1 MMGASILISGFWVT
15 EIRMVGSG
23 NGKKKSVFYMRF
35 YSYIKK
41 PQPSGLRHKD
51 SIVRRGQRLQK
62 HKPHPS

>member
-1 MMGASILISGFWVT
+1 MGASILISGFWVT

-41 PQPSGLRHKD
+41 PQSRGLRHKD
-51 SIVRRGQRLQK
+51 SIVRRRQRLQK
-62 HKPHPS
+62 RKPHPP